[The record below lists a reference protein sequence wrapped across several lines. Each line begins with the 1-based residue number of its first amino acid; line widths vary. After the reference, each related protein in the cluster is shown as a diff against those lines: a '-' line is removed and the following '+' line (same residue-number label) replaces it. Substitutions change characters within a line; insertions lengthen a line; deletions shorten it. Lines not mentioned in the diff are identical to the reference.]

1 MPRIYTPS
9 LFPELEQGVPI
20 PECAKEY
27 LNPDNPTPQSVADAL
42 LYSVVRWIDRNP
54 GKDWRTIV
62 PPPWLEYVSWRL
74 TKF

>member
-9 LFPELEQGVPI
+9 LIPELEQGVPNT
-20 PECAKEY
+20 ERAKET
-27 LNPDNPTPQSVADAL
+27 LHPDSPTPQSVADAL
-42 LYSVVRWIDRNP
+42 LFSGVRWIDRNP

-74 TKF
+74 TKS